1 MCVQHGIG
9 PQFRAAMSTATIPI
23 IYVFI
28 HHSFDFFFGHLVVYS
43 NLRVC
48 IAFDALLRDFFSF
61 SLPSFSLTHAFF
73 LPLSLFGCLFPP
85 ICSFLCVKIYVTRG
99 CVGSLYSISQSLCKY
114 YVALIVIEIIYLLRI
129 LRVCDACVCVLRF
142 ARMYEKNVAGKV
154 HTRKTHNPNLVADK
168 MRKTMSHTI
177 FS

>member
-48 IAFDALLRDFFSF
+48 IAFDSLLRDFFSF

-129 LRVCDACVCVLRF
+129 LRVCDACCVRTPF
-142 ARMYEKNVAGKV
+142 RAYVREKCGGKSA
-154 HTRKTHNPNLVADK
+154 HTQNTQSKSGCR
-168 MRKTMSHTI
+168 
-177 FS
+177 

>member
-1 MCVQHGIG
+1 MESGHSFGLRCRLQQYRLFTFLYTIHSTF
-9 PQFRAAMSTATIPI
+9 FRASGCLFKSACLYCLRFTFTW
-23 IYVFI
+23 
-28 HHSFDFFFGHLVVYS
+28 FFS
-43 NLRVC
+43 
-48 IAFDALLRDFFSF
+48 SF

-129 LRVCDACVCVLRF
+129 LRVCDACCVRTPF
-142 ARMYEKNVAGKV
+142 RAYVREKCGGKSA
-154 HTRKTHNPNLVADK
+154 HTQNTQSKSGCR
-168 MRKTMSHTI
+168 
-177 FS
+177 